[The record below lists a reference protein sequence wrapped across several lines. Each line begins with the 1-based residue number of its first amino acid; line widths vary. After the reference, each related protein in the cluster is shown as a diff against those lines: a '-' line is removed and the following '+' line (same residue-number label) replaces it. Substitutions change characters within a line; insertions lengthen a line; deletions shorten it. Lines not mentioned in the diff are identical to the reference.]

1 MSFRKPAEPYRDMF
15 EHNPLS
21 TGLTDREGKLLLV
34 NSAWSKLMGYSVQEA
49 QTLIFPQIFHP
60 EDYKLIREKLY
71 QIFSGE
77 LGCFEK
83 LVRYKHKDGSH
94 FWVNLSLA
102 PLPNKDDKVDQ
113 VIFTM
118 HDIEN
123 MIRNDKSIKDIIVD
137 LEVVS
142 DSLIDAHREIQSKNR
157 ELHAAY
163 QKLEE
168 MVRTDVLTELPNRRS
183 LEERLEL
190 EAERSQ
196 RNGKEFSICIA
207 DIDDFK
213 QINDNYGH
221 DIGDIVLRDVASIF
235 DTSCRGTDLVGR
247 WGGEEFMF
255 ILPETP
261 IDGALVLMDRVRQY
275 VMGHTVRK
283 DDIAFQ
289 VTTTIGSSACKP
301 GDSWEDIVKQA
312 DLALYAGKKSGKNL
326 SIKFEKHLEIIHS
339 LKK

>member
-21 TGLTDREGKLLLV
+21 TGLTDREGRLLLV
-34 NSAWSKLMGYSVQEA
+34 NSAWSKLMGFTGKEA
-49 QTLIFPQIFHP
+49 ETLIFPQIFHS
-60 EDYKLIREKLY
+60 EDYELIRDKLF

-77 LGCFEK
+77 LPSFEK
-83 LVRYKHKDGSH
+83 LVRYKHKDGSN

-102 PLPNKDDKVDQ
+102 PLPDKDGKVDQ
-113 VIFTM
+113 VIFTLQ
-118 HDIEN
+118 DIEN
-123 MIRNDKSIKDIIVD
+123 MIRNDSSIKDIIVD
-137 LEVVS
+137 LEVVT
-142 DSLIDAHREIQSKNR
+142 DSLIDANLEIQSKNR

-196 RNGKEFSICIA
+196 RNGMEFSICIA

-235 DTSCRGTDLVGR
+235 HLSCRGTDLVGR
-247 WGGEEFMF
+247 WGGEEFLF

-261 IDGALVLMDRVRQY
+261 LDGAYTFMERVRQN
-275 VMGHTVRK
+275 VMGHTICK
-283 DDIAFQ
+283 DDISFQ
-289 VTTTIGSSACKP
+289 VTTTIGSSSFKP
-301 GDSWEDIVKQA
+301 GSVLEDVIKQA
-312 DLALYAGKKSGKNL
+312 DLALYAGKKCGKNL

-339 LKK
+339 INK

>member
-1 MSFRKPAEPYRDMF
+1 MSFKKPVEHYREIF

-21 TGLTDREGKLLLV
+21 MGLTDREGRILLV
-34 NSAWSKLMGYSVQEA
+34 NSAWSKLIGYSDKDAE
-49 QTLIFPQIFHP
+49 TLCFPHIFQP
-60 EDYKLIREKLY
+60 EDYTHIRDKLY

-77 LGCFEK
+77 LGSYEK
-83 LVRYKHKDGSH
+83 LVRYRHKDGSS
-94 FWVNLSLA
+94 FWVDLSLA
-102 PLPNKDDKVDQ
+102 PLPDRDGRNDL
-113 VIFTM
+113 VIFVL
-118 HDIEN
+118 HDIED

-142 DSLIDAHREIQSKNR
+142 DSLLDAHREIQSKNK

-190 EAERSQ
+190 EAERAQ
-196 RNGKEFSICIA
+196 RSGKEFSICIA

-221 DIGDIVLRDVASIF
+221 DIGDTVLRDVASIF
-235 DTSCRGTDLVGR
+235 HTSCRGTDLVGR

-275 VMGHTVRK
+275 VMGHTIRK
-283 DDIAFQ
+283 DNISFQ
-289 VTTTIGSSACKP
+289 VTTTIGSSSFKP
-301 GDSWEDIVKQA
+301 GSILEDVIKQA

-326 SIKFEKHLEIIHS
+326 SVKFEKQLEIIHS
-339 LKK
+339 IHT